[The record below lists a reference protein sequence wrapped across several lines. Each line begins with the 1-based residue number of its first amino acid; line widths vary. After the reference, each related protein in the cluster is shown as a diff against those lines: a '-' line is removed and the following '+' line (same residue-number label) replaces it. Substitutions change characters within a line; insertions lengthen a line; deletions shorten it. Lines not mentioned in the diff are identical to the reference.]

1 MGFDVSPF
9 LVSLTAVQG
18 FTAAN
23 RLLLSVG
30 LSCFIRPGLVRYVNI
45 RLVTT
50 RRLLQFFDALF
61 VFLNPSLIPACLCRF
76 EPSFRLR

>member
-30 LSCFIRPGLVRYVNI
+30 LSCFIRPGLVRLSVLRLLFHCNYQCFARIPI
-45 RLVTT
+45 RLVA
-50 RRLLQFFDALF
+50 LLLF
-61 VFLNPSLIPACLCRF
+61 LFQW
-76 EPSFRLR
+76 